1 MFVVLGSSLLCHG
14 WRQSIPCV
22 RRRVFF
28 WIICRIRIV
37 CDCPTRPLSFVGAGG
52 GFNHLLRLFLLLVET
67 ITSSPSA
74 FSLLLLLW
82 LWLLS
87 SNTGSSSCILRVP
100 LRMEMD
106 LLHMPQEDV
115 IFVSYFFLLLASC
128 GGGVCC
134 CCCCCCFLSPP
145 PPFTVSTSPV
155 VPPVPAAPA
164 APTIPALNTTYL
176 PAELLRN
183 VPVQLFP
190 QDEDSPSTVP
200 SFVGD
205 TQTTSCHFSN
215 HLGMLLLLFFCSVVR
230 L

>member
-74 FSLLLLLW
+74 SSLLLLLLW

-115 IFVSYFFLLLASC
+115 IFVSYFFLLLASR
-128 GGGVCC
+128 GGGV
-134 CCCCCCFLSPP
+134 
-145 PPFTVSTSPV
+145 
-155 VPPVPAAPA
+155 
-164 APTIPALNTTYL
+164 
-176 PAELLRN
+176 LLL
-183 VPVQLFP
+183 V
-190 QDEDSPSTVP
+190 
-200 SFVGD
+200 
-205 TQTTSCHFSN
+205 
-215 HLGMLLLLFFCSVVR
+215 LLLFPFSTAAIHRLHLAGSTSCACCACCTYYTCSQHNLPPR
-230 L
+230 RIIT